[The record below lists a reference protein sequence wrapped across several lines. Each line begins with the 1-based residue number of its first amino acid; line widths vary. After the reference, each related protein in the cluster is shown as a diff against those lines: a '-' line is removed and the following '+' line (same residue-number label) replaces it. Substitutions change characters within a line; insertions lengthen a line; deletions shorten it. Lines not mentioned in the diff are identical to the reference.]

1 MSSAEIEQKVIQFL
15 ISITGEL
22 SLAVDTELEESGII
36 DSLGIMD
43 LLVFFETEFGVR
55 LEISDLTPAMFQTP
69 ASIARLIE
77 SRLTNVSR

>member
-15 ISITGEL
+15 KSITGDH
-22 SLAVDTELEESGII
+22 SLTIDTELEESGII
-36 DSLGIMD
+36 DSLGMMD

-55 LEISDLTPAMFQTP
+55 LEISDLTPAMFQSP

-77 SRLTNVSR
+77 IRLTSHPR